1 MAAFVIGTL
10 FLAIGLLV
18 RKFPNILAGY
28 SRLSQTD
35 KKNAEKNGLPF
46 YASILFSVMGIVTFL
61 GFPLSIW
68 FDQPNLI
75 PGIISLVC
83 IVGLIIAVVGGNF
96 IINNRLR

>member
-35 KKNAEKNGLPF
+35 KENAEKNGLPF
-46 YASILFSVMGIVTFL
+46 YASILFSVMEIVTFL

-68 FDQPNLI
+68 LDQPNLI

-83 IVGLIIAVVGGNF
+83 IVGLITAIVGGNF